1 METFN
6 KYDRI
11 IILENGKITHLIVSE
26 ENASEKTLPK
36 IESDEYT
43 VEYLLENIVGNNKYA
58 DLIIFILSQ
67 PAEFAV
73 LKQLTGSKDFSANRT
88 GILVLALGLG
98 NDKIAELRKIGISD
112 VLTEKKNIEEVL
124 KTLTPL
130 NKRISI

>member
-11 IILENGKITHLIVSE
+11 IILENGKITHLIISE
-26 ENASEKTLPK
+26 ENAPDKTLPK
-36 IESDEYT
+36 TESDDYT
-43 VEYLLENIVGNNKYA
+43 VEYLLENIVGNIKYA

-73 LKQLTGSKDFSANRT
+73 LKQLTASKDFSANRT

-98 NDKIAELRKIGISD
+98 NDKISELQKIGISD